1 MINQLPESFET
12 FVKFSFQCME
22 TQLTTLGLQLPTD
35 PRWVNIAE
43 MNIEDILIDHAF
55 CEQKAA
61 TSCISL
67 IVKYPDKE
75 KLVDVLMPV
84 VDEEWGHFRRVIK
97 ELKKRGLK
105 LTHKRK
111 DEYVAQL
118 VQCLRKS
125 GNRDENLLEELLMC
139 AMIEARSAERF
150 KLLSEQINDEGLSKF
165 YRELMISEAGHY
177 RNFIELAEEYLPKEK
192 VRQRWV
198 ELLQQEAQIM
208 KNLEVRADRFH

>member
-1 MINQLPESFET
+1 MT
-12 FVKFSFQCME
+12 

-35 PRWVNIAE
+35 PRWINIAE

-150 KLLSEQINDEGLSKF
+150 KLLSEQIDDESLSKF

-192 VRQRWV
+192 VRQRWL

-208 KNLEVRADRFH
+208 QNLAIRSDRFH

>member
-1 MINQLPESFET
+1 MDN
-12 FVKFSFQCME
+12 
-22 TQLTTLGLQLPTD
+22 QLTTLGLQLPTD

-43 MNIEDILIDHAF
+43 MNLEDILIDHAF

-75 KLVDVLMPV
+75 SLVDTLMPV
-84 VDEEWGHFRRVIK
+84 VDEEWGHFRRVVK
-97 ELKKRGLK
+97 ELKKRGFK

-111 DEYVAQL
+111 DEYVAEL
-118 VQCLRKS
+118 AKCLRKT
-125 GNRDENLLEELLMC
+125 GNRDENMMEELLMC

-150 KLLSEQINDEGLSKF
+150 KLLSEQIGDENLRKF

-177 RNFIELAEEYLPKEK
+177 RNFLELAEEYLPKEK
-192 VRQRWV
+192 VRKRWK
-198 ELLQQEAQIM
+198 ELLDQEAEIM
-208 KNLEVRADRFH
+208 RNLEVRNDRFH